1 MSSTLKVN
9 PACCGAMQKALDD
22 GEIDLYNDAAPA
34 SEELIPKW
42 GVNGC
47 CGQCYVL
54 NGIKHC
60 PFCGTALSRLE
71 VTRV

>member
-22 GEIDLYNDAAPA
+22 GEIDLYNNA
-34 SEELIPKW
+34 SPLAVELKPEW
-42 GVNGC
+42 SVNGC
-47 CGQCYVL
+47 CGGCFVL
-54 NGIKHC
+54 SNIKHC
-60 PFCGTALSRLE
+60 PFCGTSLARLE